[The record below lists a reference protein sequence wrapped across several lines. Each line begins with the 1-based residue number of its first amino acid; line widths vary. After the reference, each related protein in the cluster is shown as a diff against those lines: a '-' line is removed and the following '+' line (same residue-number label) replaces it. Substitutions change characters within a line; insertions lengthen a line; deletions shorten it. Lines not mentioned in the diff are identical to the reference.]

1 MWLNN
6 GVMHSFF
13 YFLLLILSYSSV
25 YSLPMGYKNSVM
37 MMGDINANQIT
48 TDVNYAISASS
59 ALGIRLLYIDIK
71 GESPQI
77 VKEGSL
83 THRLMR
89 SNKPGSQSNLWLF
102 GGIGN
107 LSSSESPSASIT
119 TYSPGFQVDYETRR
133 VYLSLYNRLLRGS
146 HINHD
151 VLSIKGGFSLYKT
164 TYDQTQPWFIME
176 INHMNGVKQST
187 QFIPTLRLIN
197 KNLYF
202 ELGINQ
208 KAKPNISLMYVF

>member
-1 MWLNN
+1 
-6 GVMHSFF
+6 
-13 YFLLLILSYSSV
+13 
-25 YSLPMGYKNSVM
+25 
-37 MMGDINANQIT
+37 
-48 TDVNYAISASS
+48 
-59 ALGIRLLYIDIK
+59 
-71 GESPQI
+71 
-77 VKEGSL
+77 
-83 THRLMR
+83 MR

-151 VLSIKGGFSLYKT
+151 VFSIKGGFSLYKT

>member
-1 MWLNN
+1 
-6 GVMHSFF
+6 
-13 YFLLLILSYSSV
+13 
-25 YSLPMGYKNSVM
+25 
-37 MMGDINANQIT
+37 MGDINANQIT

-107 LSSSESPSASIT
+107 LSSSESPSESIT

-151 VLSIKGGFSLYKT
+151 VVSIKGGFSL
-164 TYDQTQPWFIME
+164 
-176 INHMNGVKQST
+176 
-187 QFIPTLRLIN
+187 
-197 KNLYF
+197 
-202 ELGINQ
+202 
-208 KAKPNISLMYVF
+208 